1 MSPRWD
7 DVNARARGLSTHLLE
22 HAQLA
27 ALSAVPDLPTLAAR
41 LRDLGLTIPET
52 AEPTAAELELA
63 VRRRA
68 ARELAILGRWT
79 ARRPELVAVLF
90 DEEDRRS
97 VRALVRGAVERAPAE
112 LRIAGL
118 VPTPALPERALEE
131 LARAPT
137 PAAVAALLVAW
148 QHPYGPP
155 LAARARS
162 PQPDLYALEQALDR
176 AAAARLTAVA
186 RRVGGLL
193 AAFVHQ
199 TIDLENAL
207 GAVALASVPTEVAAR
222 DAFLAGGRSLLLEAF
237 ERAVATRDPAA
248 AADRLAKAF
257 DGDPMAAVLRQHRD
271 DVAALEDAV
280 LRARIATLQQL
291 ARREPLGPA
300 PLLVFALALRA
311 QTVDLHR
318 VIWGVALGAPPALV
332 ARELVTAA

>member
-7 DVNARARGLSTHLLE
+7 DVNARARGLSTHLLGR
-22 HAQLA
+22 AQLA
-27 ALSAVPDLPTLAAR
+27 ALSTAPDLPALAAR
-41 LRDLGLTIPET
+41 LRDIGLTVPET

-68 ARELAILGRWT
+68 AAALAILGHWT

-97 VRALVRGAVERAPAE
+97 VRALLRGAVERAPAE

-137 PAAVAALLVAW
+137 PAAVAALLIAW

-162 PQPDLYALEQALDR
+162 PQPDLYALELSLGR

-193 AAFVHQ
+193 AAFIHE

-222 DAFLAGGRSLLLEAF
+222 DAFLAGGRALSLAAF
-237 ERAVATRDPAA
+237 ERSVATRDPAL
-248 AADRLAKAF
+248 AADAVAKAF
-257 DGDPMAAVLRQHRD
+257 GGGAVAAALRRHRD
-271 DVAALEDAV
+271 ELAALADAV
-280 LRARIATLQQL
+280 LRIRIAALEQL
-291 ARREPLGPA
+291 ARLAPLGPA
-300 PLLVFALALRA
+300 PLLAFALSLRA

-332 ARELVTAA
+332 TRELVTAA

>member
-148 QHPYGPP
+148 QHPFGPP

-280 LRARIATLQQL
+280 LRARIATLEQL